1 MRSRAAAALV
11 GASFLTLTVGAP
23 PVLAKTAGNEPVQ
36 VTVVAHPTGPTN
48 SVLYVVPAGKRLV
61 VEHFSSEVGVAADTT
76 VNRFVLAVA
85 PDPSTPGN
93 NRFAHFLPPTFSS
106 PCGTCASGQ
115 VEVVASHAVRMYVEA
130 GEALAV
136 NITFSAA
143 VGPDA
148 FAFYSVSG
156 YLVDAP

>member
-11 GASFLTLTVGAP
+11 GASFLTLTVGP
-23 PVLAKTAGNEPVQ
+23 PPALAKTAGNEPVQ

-61 VEHFSSEVGVAADTT
+61 VEHFSSEVGVAPDTT
-76 VNRFVLAVA
+76 VNRFSLAVA
-85 PDPSTPGN
+85 ADPSTPGN
-93 NRFAHFLPPTFSS
+93 VRFSHFLPPNFSA
-106 PCGTCASGQ
+106 PCDTCSSGQ
-115 VEVVASHAVRMYVEA
+115 VEIVASHAVRMYVEA
-130 GEALAV
+130 GEALVV
-136 NITFSAA
+136 NIVFSAA
-143 VGPDA
+143 VGPNA

>member
-11 GASFLTLTVGAP
+11 CASFLTLTVGP
-23 PVLAKTAGNEPVQ
+23 PPALAKTASNEPVQ

-76 VNRFVLAVA
+76 VNRFILSVA
-85 PDPSTPGN
+85 ADPSIPGN
-93 NRFAHFLPPTFSS
+93 SLFAHYLPPTFSS

-115 VEVVASHAVRMYVEA
+115 VEVVASHAVRLYVEA
-130 GEALAV
+130 GQALVV
-136 NITFSAA
+136 NITFSGA

>member
-1 MRSRAAAALV
+1 MRSRFAAALV
-11 GASFLTLTVGAP
+11 CASFLMLTVGP
-23 PVLAKTAGNEPVQ
+23 PPALAKTAASEPIQ
-36 VTVVAHPTGPTN
+36 VSAVAHPTGPTN

-61 VEHFSSEVGVAADTT
+61 VEHFSSEVGVAPDTT
-76 VNRFVLAVA
+76 VNRFSLGVA
-85 PDPSTPGN
+85 PNPSTPGGV
-93 NRFAHFLPPTFSS
+93 RFSHFLPPTFSS

-115 VEVVASHAVRMYVEA
+115 VEVVASHVVRLYVEA
-130 GEALAV
+130 GEALVV

-148 FAFYSVSG
+148 FAFYSASG

>member
-1 MRSRAAAALV
+1 MRSRAAAAL
-11 GASFLTLTVGAP
+11 ACAAFLTLTVASSP
-23 PVLAKTAGNEPVQ
+23 ALAKTAANEPVQ
-36 VTVVAHPTGPTN
+36 ATVVAHPTGPTN

-76 VNRFVLAVA
+76 VNRFVLGVA
-85 PDPSTPGN
+85 PDPSTPGGT
-93 NRFAHFLPPTFSS
+93 RFAHFLPPNFSA
-106 PCGTCASGQ
+106 PCDTCSSGQ

-130 GEALAV
+130 GEALVV
-136 NITFSAA
+136 NIVFSAA
-143 VGPDA
+143 VGPNA